1 MVSGNAESGAVKGLG
16 KPSAGEPHARF
27 DEGGLETEPGL
38 GPAEPAKRV
47 RGQRRTIRP
56 PRQPP
61 TLPKPA
67 DLPVEQPMVFDLA
80 VNMKTAQALG
90 ITFPNEIMLL
100 VTEIIQ

>member
-1 MVSGNAESGAVKGLG
+1 MVSGNADSGAVKGLG

-61 TLPKPA
+61 TLPKAA
-67 DLPVEQPMVFDLA
+67 DLPVEQPMTFEFV

-90 ITFPNEIMLL
+90 IAFPPEIQLQIPE
-100 VTEIIQ
+100 VIQ

>member
-1 MVSGNAESGAVKGLG
+1 MVPGNADSGAVKGLG
-16 KPSAGEPHARF
+16 KPSAREPHARF

-56 PRQPP
+56 PRQLP

-67 DLPVEQPMVFDLA
+67 DLPVEQPMTFEFV
-80 VNMKTAQALG
+80 VNLKTAKRLG
-90 ITFPNEIMLL
+90 LDVPLQLQQLADEVIE
-100 VTEIIQ
+100 

>member
-1 MVSGNAESGAVKGLG
+1 MVPGNADSGAMKGLG
-16 KPSAGEPHARF
+16 KPSAREPHARF

-38 GPAEPAKRV
+38 GSAEPAKRV

-67 DLPVEQPMVFDLA
+67 DLPVEQPMLFDFV
-80 VNMKTAQALG
+80 VNMKTARELG
-90 ITFPNEIMLL
+90 ITFPPEILL
-100 VTEIIQ
+100 QITEVIE